1 MRLLFSSAQI
11 EYMRYWLHAT
21 RHTAEPIPIP
31 SSEYLIRPGD
41 LRNVSPDVYNDANIL
56 KRAIKVRLRDRPRT
70 RKSRPRRNRRG
81 RRGGSQNHP
90 LLAYVVCVSACV
102 GECCGTD
109 CKVHVTQNIEKNSKR
124 LKGASTLLGA
134 RRMVFERVRTLWA
147 AKLGTWLAIDFEA
160 WDRDH
165 TLLTE
170 FGWSLVQRQDES
182 QTKDHGHLIVR
193 ERRMYTQTY
202 VPNNKDVRAMNI
214 YLRIAGDV
222 HWLLALQLRKKHR
235 REQARV

>member
-1 MRLLFSSAQI
+1 MKPSGTFENGEMRLLFSSAQI

-41 LRNVSPDVYNDANIL
+41 LRNVSPDVYSDANVL
-56 KRAIKVRLRDRPRT
+56 KRAIKVRFRSRA
-70 RKSRPRRNRRG
+70 RKSRPRPRPKRRG
-81 RRGGSQNHP
+81 RRGGHQNHP
-90 LLAYVVCVSACV
+90 LLPYV

-109 CKVHVTQNIEKNSKR
+109 RILHNIQNIEKNNKR

-170 FGWSLVQRQDES
+170 FGWRLVQWQHEQQKR
-182 QTKDHGHLIVR
+182 DHGHLIVR

-202 VPNNKDVRAMNI
+202 VPNNKDVRTM
-214 YLRIAGDV
+214 GFCG
-222 HWLLALQLRKKHR
+222 
-235 REQARV
+235 RVQDSQ